1 MSRPKFPRAHL
12 DALCCNF
19 FVCAGTIL
27 KSSTRV
33 LEVLGSYKVSKTTQ
47 TFILA
52 RKFDISHWFTCGAD
66 GRRTYGHV
74 ITKVS
79 QMDRLTNF
87 LSYGAPLIFLDKLL

>member
-1 MSRPKFPRAHL
+1 MLYVVISMFKSLFG
-12 DALCCNF
+12 
-19 FVCAGTIL
+19 AGTIL
-27 KSSTRV
+27 ESSSRV

-87 LSYGAPLIFLDKLL
+87 LSYGAPLSKSNW